1 MQALQALLAVPPLVL
16 QWRLP
21 PLLLAV
27 QARLLCTLP
36 LLLVLLP
43 LRQLRHQLRLQQVRL
58 QGLQPFLQPR
68 LVLLPLLLQLLRLQW
83 LQAQAQASYPQA
95 RHR

>member
-16 QWRLP
+16 QWRL
-21 PLLLAV
+21 LLALLAV

-43 LRQLRHQLRLQQVRL
+43 LRHQLQQVRL

>member
-43 LRQLRHQLRLQQVRL
+43 LRHQLRHQLQQVRL